1 LKEYLQRKSGRL
13 RRGTIDLGNTCSRF
27 IQCRGKRQFYKLTW
41 RRRRRVTT
49 KIYTGTSVN
58 YGMGGRTVA
67 SVFRIWPGMDIMMHF
82 VVPLDPRVRA
92 GSSFAIFLDVVKKG
106 LFSISTLKL
115 RWLDN

>member
-1 LKEYLQRKSGRL
+1 LKEYLQRKS
-13 RRGTIDLGNTCSRF
+13 GTIDLGNTCSRF

-58 YGMGGRTVA
+58 YVVGGRTVG
-67 SVFRIWPGMDIMMHF
+67 SVFRICLWPGMDIMIHF

-92 GSSFAIFLDVVKKG
+92 GSSFIIFPDVVKKG
-106 LFSISTLKL
+106 LISISTLKL